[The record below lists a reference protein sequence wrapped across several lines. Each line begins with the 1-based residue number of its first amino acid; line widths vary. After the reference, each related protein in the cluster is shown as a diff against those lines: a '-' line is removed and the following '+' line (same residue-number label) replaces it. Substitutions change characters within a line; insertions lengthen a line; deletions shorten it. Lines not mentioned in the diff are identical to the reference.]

1 MTPSIILTLV
11 ILTIAVALFIS
22 ERLRVDLIALLVL
35 ISLTVTRLVT
45 PTEAISGFSNP
56 AVVTVWA
63 VFIISGGLSQT
74 GIANWIGQQVLRL
87 AGSGEAR
94 LIFIIMLT
102 AGSLSAFMNNVG
114 VAALLLPVVV
124 EIAHRT
130 GRSPSRL
137 LMPLAT
143 GSLLGGLTT
152 LIGTPPNIL
161 ASDALREAGYTPF
174 SMFDFTPLG
183 GIILSLGILYMII
196 LGRHLLP
203 NRDVIGETIRPNN
216 TRLEDAYNLSQRLFT
231 LRIPDNGALADVPL
245 GESRI
250 GSLLGLNVVA
260 ILHNGHVNYSPKGDT
275 LLNGGDRL
283 LVMGRQD
290 ELASFH
296 LRHLFTDVRLQPTLK
311 DITASGIIL
320 AEAQP
325 TPLASFLG
333 KSLETLH
340 FRQHYG
346 LNVLAVR
353 RNGDVLTRQFQQL
366 PLQATDTLLVQGTQE
381 AIDALA
387 LKKAF
392 VISPPKTL
400 AAYHLEDS
408 LVFIRL
414 PEDSLL
420 NGRSLLESRL
430 GDAFGLRVLAI
441 VREDETRLLPGPD
454 DRLQAGDRL
463 LVQGYE
469 KDIAIL
475 RGLEELVQEEE
486 PPNPQS
492 LESERVGLVEVILS
506 PYTTLE
512 GRTLQ
517 EIYFREKY
525 GLNVLAI
532 WRRGRPYR
540 HNLREMSL
548 QMGDALLL
556 HGAREKLNLLGQ
568 EPDFVVLRTESQPSP
583 RLEKAPL
590 AVLALIIL
598 LVPVMAGWLPIAIS
612 AIISATFMILTGCL
626 NMEEAYRYIE
636 WKAVFLIAGMLP
648 MGLAMQNSGTAQF
661 LAEQVVNGLGG
672 IGITAVLAGIFLLTN
687 LAAQTMPSP
696 VVTVLMAPI
705 AINTALDLSASPYTF
720 MIVVAIAASS
730 SFLSPVGHPAN
741 VLIMGPG
748 GYKFS
753 DYIKVGLPL
762 MLLVLLTTIVLAP
775 LFWPPL

>member
-1 MTPSIILTLV
+1 MSPSIFLTLI
-11 ILTIAVALFIS
+11 ILALAVGLFVS

-45 PTEAISGFSNP
+45 PTEALSGFSNP

-74 GIANWIGQQVLRL
+74 GVANWIGQQVLRF

-102 AGSLSAFMNNVG
+102 AGTLSAFMNNVG

-124 EIAHRT
+124 DIARRT

-161 ASDALREAGYTPF
+161 ASDALREAGFTPL

-183 GIILSLGILYMII
+183 GIILLAGIVYMLL

-203 NRDVIGETIRPNN
+203 KRDVIGETINPNN
-216 TRLEDAYNLSQRLFT
+216 ASLEDTYNLSQRLFT
-231 LRIPDNGALADVPL
+231 LRIPADGALAGVPL
-245 GESRI
+245 ADSRI
-250 GSLLGLNVVA
+250 GSLLGLNVIA
-260 ILHNGHVNYSPKGDT
+260 ILRNGNVTYSPNVDT
-275 LLNGGDRL
+275 VLNGGDRL
-283 LVMGRQD
+283 LVMGRQE
-290 ELASFH
+290 ELTSFH
-296 LRHLFTDVRLQPTLK
+296 LRQLFTDVQVRPTVA

-320 AEAQP
+320 AEAKP
-325 TPLASFLG
+325 APNAPNLG
-333 KSLETLH
+333 KNLESLR
-340 FRQHYG
+340 FRQQHK
-346 LNVLAVR
+346 LNVLALR
-353 RNGDVLTRQFQQL
+353 RNGEVLLRHFQLL
-366 PLQATDTLLVQGTQE
+366 PLRETDTLLVQGTQE
-381 AIDALA
+381 AVNALA
-387 LKKAF
+387 ENKAF
-392 VISPPKTL
+392 VVTQPKTL
-400 AAYHLEDS
+400 KDYNLEDS
-408 LVFIRL
+408 LVFLRL
-414 PEDSLL
+414 PEESKLH
-420 NGRSLLESRL
+420 GRSLRDSRL
-430 GDAFGLRVLAI
+430 GDAFGLTVLGI
-441 VREDETRLLPGPD
+441 VRNGHTQLLPGPED
-454 DRLQAGDRL
+454 LLQAGDRL
-463 LVQGYE
+463 LVEGHE
-469 KDIAIL
+469 KDIANL
-475 RGLEELVQEEE
+475 RGLEELIPEEE
-486 PPNPQS
+486 PPSPQT
-492 LESERVGLVEVILS
+492 LESDRAGLVEVILS

-517 EIYFREKY
+517 EIFFREKY

-548 QMGDALLL
+548 QIGDALLL

-568 EPDFVVLRTESQPSP
+568 EPDFVVLRTESQPTL

-590 AVLALIIL
+590 AVLALL
-598 LVPVMAGWLPIAIS
+598 VVLVPVMAGWLPIAIS
-612 AIISATFMILTGCL
+612 AIIGATFMILTGCL

-648 MGLAMQNSGTAQF
+648 MGLAMQNSGAAQF

-687 LAAQTMPSP
+687 MAAQTMPSP

-705 AINTALDLSASPYTF
+705 AINTALDLGASPYTF
-720 MIVVAIAASS
+720 MITVAIAASS

-762 MLLVLLTTIVLAP
+762 MLFVLLITMTLGP
-775 LFWPPL
+775 LFWPPF